1 MDLGDFPEVYS
12 KDVPMPLAIEMKGI
26 TKFFASTHV
35 RANDHVD
42 FSVESG
48 QVHALVGEN
57 GAGKTTLM
65 SILYGLV
72 KPDEG
77 EILIDGQKVRIAHP
91 DDAIKHGI
99 GMVHQ
104 HFKLIPSFT
113 VAQNILLGIEPDAF
127 LNQQKENEL
136 VAQLAN
142 KYNLPV
148 DPAARIRDLPV
159 GMQQRVEILKV
170 LQRKAKILV
179 LDEPT
184 AVLTPQEVN
193 ELITVIRN
201 LTKLG
206 YTIIFITHKLIEVMS
221 VADCVSVMRG
231 GTMVGTKKVSETS
244 IPELARMM
252 VGREV
257 LLRVKKKEIQRGE
270 AVLEARNI
278 SVSDVNGLAAISH
291 VSFNV
296 HKGEIV
302 AIAGVSGNGQTEL
315 VEAISGML
323 NLDGGEIIFRGKPI
337 NHASVGERR
346 DMGMAHIPEDRMVVG
361 LNLQTTL
368 DENLIVSR
376 YKHSEFSRYGFLLMK
391 TISDFAEK
399 VVRAFSISAAQP
411 GEGISMLSGGNLQKV
426 VVGRELSGNP
436 SFIIA
441 NQPTRGLDVGS
452 IEFVHKTLIEER
464 DKGAGVLLVSVELD
478 EVLALSDRILVLY
491 RGKVQ
496 GELDTATATE
506 EQVGILMAGGT
517 LDDLKE
523 DQHENERGK
532 DQEVRS

>member
-1 MDLGDFPEVYS
+1 MT
-12 KDVPMPLAIEMKGI
+12 LAIEMKGI
-26 TKFFASTHV
+26 TKYFASTHV

-48 QVHALVGEN
+48 EVHALVGEN

-72 KPDEG
+72 KPDSG
-77 EILIDGQKVRIAHP
+77 EILIDSQKAQIDHP
-91 DDAIKHGI
+91 NDAIRHGV

-104 HFKLIPSFT
+104 HFKLVSSFT
-113 VAQNILLGIEPDAF
+113 VAQNILLGMEPNQAGF
-127 LNQQKENEL
+127 LNQQQENEL
-136 VAQLAN
+136 VKELAN

-148 DPAARIRDLPV
+148 DPTARIRDLPV
-159 GMQQRVEILKV
+159 SMQQRVEILKV
-170 LQRKAKILV
+170 LERNAKILV

-193 ELITVIRN
+193 ELITVIRG
-201 LTKLG
+201 LSGLG

-221 VADCVSVMRG
+221 VADRVSVMRG
-231 GTMVGTKKVSETS
+231 GKMVGTKKVTETS

-257 LLRVKKKEIQRGE
+257 LLRVKKKDMQRGDVVFE
-270 AVLEARNI
+270 AKDI
-278 SVSDVNGLAAISH
+278 SISDVNGLAAISH
-291 VSFNV
+291 VSFQV

-302 AIAGVSGNGQTEL
+302 GVAGVSGNGQTEL
-315 VEAISGML
+315 VEAISGM
-323 NLDGGEIIFRGKPI
+323 NSLDGGKILFKGKTI
-337 NHASVGERR
+337 NEASVGDRR

-376 YKHSEFSRYGFLLMK
+376 YDHSEFSRYGFLLMK
-391 TISDFAEK
+391 TISQFAEK
-399 VVRAFSISAAQP
+399 IVNAFSIAAARP

-426 VVGRELSGNP
+426 VVGRELSGDP
-436 SFIIA
+436 AFIIA

-452 IEFVHKTLIEER
+452 IEFVHQTLVEER
-464 DKGAGVLLVSVELD
+464 DKGAGVLLVSVELE

-491 RGKVQ
+491 RGRIQ
-496 GELDTATATE
+496 GELDAATATE
-506 EQVGILMAGGT
+506 EDVGILMAGGT
-517 LDDLKE
+517 LEDLKSRQQGE
-523 DQHENERGK
+523 EREGK
-532 DQEVRS
+532 S

>member
-1 MDLGDFPEVYS
+1 MTPV
-12 KDVPMPLAIEMKGI
+12 IEMKGI
-26 TKFFASTHV
+26 TKYFASTHV

-48 QVHALVGEN
+48 EVHALVGEN

-72 KPDEG
+72 KSDEG
-77 EILIDGQKVRIAHP
+77 EIWIDSQPVRIDHP
-91 DDAIKHGI
+91 EDAIKHGI

-113 VAQNILLGIEPDAF
+113 VAQNILLGIEPAQAGF
-127 LNQQKENEL
+127 LNQQNENEL
-136 VAQLAN
+136 VDELAK

-148 DPAARIRDLPV
+148 EPTARIRDLPV

-170 LQRKAKILV
+170 LQRNAKILV

-193 ELITVIRN
+193 ELIMVIRG
-201 LTKLG
+201 LSKLG

-221 VADCVSVMRG
+221 VADRVSVMRG
-231 GTMVGTKKVSETS
+231 GRMVGTKKVSETS

-257 LLRVKKKEIQRGE
+257 LLKVKKKEIQRGE
-270 AVLEARNI
+270 VVLEARNI

-291 VSFNV
+291 VSFEV
-296 HKGEIV
+296 HQGEIV

-315 VEAISGML
+315 VEAISGMTS
-323 NLDGGEIIFRGKPI
+323 LDGGDIIFRGKSI
-337 NHASVGERR
+337 NETSVGERR
-346 DMGMAHIPEDRMVVG
+346 DRGMAHIPEDRMVVG

-376 YKHSEFSRYGFLLMK
+376 YNHSEFSRYGFLLMK
-391 TISDFAEK
+391 TISDFAGK
-399 VVRAFSISAAQP
+399 VVNAFSISAAHP

-426 VVGRELSGNP
+426 VVGRELSGDP

-478 EVLALSDRILVLY
+478 EVMALSDRILVLY
-491 RGKVQ
+491 RGKIQ

-506 EQVGILMAGGT
+506 EQLGILMAGGT

-523 DQHENERGK
+523 DGK
-532 DQEVRS
+532 DNEQASQGEARS

>member
-1 MDLGDFPEVYS
+1 MT
-12 KDVPMPLAIEMKGI
+12 LAIEMKGM
-26 TKFFASTHV
+26 TRYFASTGV
-35 RANDHVD
+35 LANDHVD
-42 FSVESG
+42 FSVETG
-48 QVHALVGEN
+48 EVHALVGEN

-65 SILYGLV
+65 NILYGLI
-72 KPDEG
+72 KPDAG
-77 EILIDGQKVRIAHP
+77 EIFIDSQKVRIGHP

-104 HFKLIPSFT
+104 HFKLVPSFT
-113 VAQNILLGIEPDAF
+113 VAQNILLGMEPGKIGF

-136 VAQLAN
+136 VDELAR

-170 LQRKAKILV
+170 LERNAKILV

-184 AVLTPQEVN
+184 AVLTPQEVS

-201 LTKLG
+201 LSKLG
-206 YTIIFITHKLIEVMS
+206 YTIIFITHKLIEVMT
-221 VADCVSVMRG
+221 VADRVSVMRG
-231 GTMVGTKKVSETS
+231 GEMVGTKKVSETS
-244 IPELARMM
+244 IPELAKMM

-257 LLRVKKKEIQRGE
+257 LLRVNKKKIERGE
-270 AVLEARNI
+270 PVLEVKDI
-278 SVSDVNGLAAISH
+278 SVADVNGLAAISH

-315 VEAISGML
+315 VEAISGM
-323 NLDGGEIIFRGKPI
+323 NELDGGEILFRGKSI
-337 NHASVGERR
+337 NEASVGDRR

-376 YKHSEFSRYGFLLMK
+376 YNHSEFSRYGFLLMK
-391 TISDFAEK
+391 TINEFAAK
-399 VVRAFSISAAQP
+399 VVKSFSISAAHP

-426 VVGRELSGNP
+426 VVGRELSGDP
-436 SFIIA
+436 SFVIA

-478 EVLALSDRILVLY
+478 EVMALADRILVLY
-491 RGKVQ
+491 RGRIQ
-496 GELDTATATE
+496 GELNAATATE
-506 EQVGILMAGGT
+506 EEVGILMAGGT
-517 LDDLKE
+517 TEDLK
-523 DQHENERGK
+523 QYRK
-532 DQEVRS
+532 DSKQDARQEATS

>member
-1 MDLGDFPEVYS
+1 
-12 KDVPMPLAIEMKGI
+12 MPPAIEMKGI
-26 TKFFASTHV
+26 TKYFTSTHV

-42 FSVESG
+42 FSVEPG
-48 QVHALVGEN
+48 EVHALVGEN

-77 EILIDGQKVRIAHP
+77 EILIDGQKVRIGHP

-113 VAQNILLGIEPDAF
+113 VAQNILLGIEPEGAF

-136 VAQLAN
+136 VTDLAD

-170 LQRKAKILV
+170 LQRHAKILV

-193 ELITVIRN
+193 ELITVIRG
-201 LTKLG
+201 LSKLG

-221 VADCVSVMRG
+221 VADRVSVMRG

-244 IPELARMM
+244 IPDLARMM

-270 AVLEARNI
+270 VVLQARDI

-291 VSFNV
+291 VSFDV

-323 NLDGGEIIFRGKPI
+323 SLDGGEILFRGKTI
-337 NHASVGERR
+337 NQASVGERR

-376 YKHSEFSRYGFLLMK
+376 YNHSEFSRYGFLLMK

-491 RGKVQ
+491 RGKFQ

-523 DQHENERGK
+523 ERRDNEQGN
-532 DQEVRS
+532 QEVRS

>member
-1 MDLGDFPEVYS
+1 MT
-12 KDVPMPLAIEMKGI
+12 LAIEMKGM
-26 TKFFASTHV
+26 TRYFASTGV
-35 RANDHVD
+35 LANDHVD
-42 FSVESG
+42 FSVETG
-48 QVHALVGEN
+48 EVHALVGEN

-65 SILYGLV
+65 NILYGLI
-72 KPDEG
+72 KPDAG
-77 EILIDGQKVRIAHP
+77 EIFIDSQKVRIGHP

-104 HFKLIPSFT
+104 HFKLVPSFT
-113 VAQNILLGIEPDAF
+113 VAQNILLGMEPNKMGF

-136 VAQLAN
+136 VDELAK

-148 DPAARIRDLPV
+148 DPAARIVDLPV

-170 LQRKAKILV
+170 LERNAKILV

-184 AVLTPQEVN
+184 AVLTPQEVS

-201 LTKLG
+201 LSKLG
-206 YTIIFITHKLIEVMS
+206 YTIIFITHKLIEVMT
-221 VADCVSVMRG
+221 VADRVSVMRG
-231 GTMVGTKKVSETS
+231 GEMVGTKKVSETS
-244 IPELARMM
+244 IPELAKMM

-257 LLRVKKKEIQRGE
+257 LLRVNKKKIERGE
-270 AVLEARNI
+270 PVLEVKDI
-278 SVSDVNGLAAISH
+278 SVADVNGLAAISH

-315 VEAISGML
+315 VEAISGM
-323 NLDGGEIIFRGKPI
+323 NELDGGQILFRGKSI
-337 NHASVGERR
+337 NDASVGDRR

-376 YKHSEFSRYGFLLMK
+376 YNHSEFSRYGFLMMK
-391 TISDFAEK
+391 TINEFAAK
-399 VVRAFSISAAQP
+399 VVKAFSISAAHP

-426 VVGRELSGNP
+426 VVGRELSGDP
-436 SFIIA
+436 SFVIA

-478 EVLALSDRILVLY
+478 EVMALADRILVLY
-491 RGKVQ
+491 RGRIQ
-496 GELDTATATE
+496 GELKAATATE
-506 EQVGILMAGGT
+506 EEVGILMAGGT
-517 LDDLKE
+517 TEDLK
-523 DQHENERGK
+523 QYQK
-532 DQEVRS
+532 DSKQDARQEATS

>member
-1 MDLGDFPEVYS
+1 
-12 KDVPMPLAIEMKGI
+12 MPPAIEMKGI
-26 TKFFASTHV
+26 TKFYASTHV

-48 QVHALVGEN
+48 EVHALVGEN

-77 EILIDGQKVRIAHP
+77 EILIDGGKVRIGHP

-104 HFKLIPSFT
+104 HFKLISSFT
-113 VAQNILLGIEPDAF
+113 VAQNILLGIEPEGAF

-136 VAQLAN
+136 VVELAN

-170 LQRKAKILV
+170 LQRHARILV

-193 ELITVIRN
+193 ELITVIRG
-201 LTKLG
+201 LSKLG

-221 VADCVSVMRG
+221 VADRVSVMRG
-231 GTMVGTKKVSETS
+231 GKMVGTKTVSETS
-244 IPELARMM
+244 IPDLARMM

-270 AVLEARNI
+270 VVLETRDI

-291 VSFNV
+291 ISFDV

-323 NLDGGEIIFRGKPI
+323 SLDGGEILFRGKPV

-376 YKHSEFSRYGFLLMK
+376 YNHSEFSRYGFLLMK

-491 RGKVQ
+491 RGKIQ
-496 GELDTATATE
+496 GVLNTATATE

-517 LDDLKE
+517 LDDLKAESRE
-523 DQHENERGK
+523 DEQGNKR
-532 DQEVRS
+532 EVTS

>member
-1 MDLGDFPEVYS
+1 MTP
-12 KDVPMPLAIEMKGI
+12 AIEMKGI
-26 TKFFASTHV
+26 TKYFASTHV
-35 RANDHVD
+35 RANDQVD

-48 QVHALVGEN
+48 EVHALVGEN

-65 SILYGLV
+65 NILYGLI
-72 KPDEG
+72 KPDSG
-77 EILIDGQKVRIAHP
+77 EIFIDSQKVRIGHP

-104 HFKLIPSFT
+104 HFKLVPSFT
-113 VAQNILLGIEPDAF
+113 VAQNILLGMEPNQAGF

-136 VAQLAN
+136 VDQLAK

-148 DPAARIRDLPV
+148 DPTARIRDLPV

-170 LQRKAKILV
+170 LQRNAKILV

-193 ELITVIRN
+193 ELITVIRG
-201 LTKLG
+201 LSKLG

-221 VADCVSVMRG
+221 VADRVSVMRG
-231 GTMVGTKKVSETS
+231 GRMVGTKKVSETS

-257 LLRVKKKEIQRGE
+257 LLRVKKKQIQRGE
-270 AVLEARNI
+270 VVFEARNI
-278 SVSDVNGLAAISH
+278 SISDVNGLAAISH
-291 VSFNV
+291 VSFQV

-315 VEAISGML
+315 VEAISGMN

-337 NHASVGERR
+337 NEASVGERR

-376 YKHSEFSRYGFLLMK
+376 YDHSEFSRYGFLLMK
-391 TISDFAEK
+391 TISQFAEK
-399 VVRAFSISAAQP
+399 VVKAFSISAARP

-426 VVGRELSGNP
+426 VVGRELSGDP
-436 SFIIA
+436 SFVIA

-452 IEFVHKTLIEER
+452 IEFVHRTLIEER
-464 DKGAGVLLVSVELD
+464 DKGAGVLLVSVEL
-478 EVLALSDRILVLY
+478 EEAMALSDRILVLY
-491 RGKVQ
+491 RGKIQ
-496 GELDTATATE
+496 GELDTAMATE
-506 EQVGILMAGGT
+506 EEVGILMAGGT
-517 LDDLKE
+517 LEDLK
-523 DQHENERGK
+523 QYKK
-532 DQEVRS
+532 DSEQDNKWEVKL

>member
-1 MDLGDFPEVYS
+1 MTV
-12 KDVPMPLAIEMKGI
+12 AIEMKGMS
-26 TKFFASTHV
+26 KYFASTHV
-35 RANDHVD
+35 RANDEVD
-42 FSVESG
+42 FSVEKG
-48 QVHALVGEN
+48 EVHALVGEN

-72 KPDEG
+72 KPDSG
-77 EILIDGQKVRIAHP
+77 EISIDSQKVRIDHP
-91 DDAIKHGI
+91 DDAIKNGI

-113 VAQNILLGIEPDAF
+113 VAQNILLGMEPNQAGF

-136 VAQLAN
+136 VEQLAN
-142 KYNLPV
+142 RYNLPV

-170 LQRKAKILV
+170 LERNAKILV

-193 ELITVIRN
+193 ELITVIRG
-201 LTKLG
+201 LSKMG
-206 YTIIFITHKLIEVMS
+206 YTIIFITHKLIEVML
-221 VADCVSVMRG
+221 VADRVSVMRSG
-231 GTMVGTKKVSETS
+231 RMVGTKKVSETS

-270 AVLEARNI
+270 VVLEARNI

-291 VSFNV
+291 ISFEV
-296 HKGEIV
+296 HQGEIV
-302 AIAGVSGNGQTEL
+302 AVAGVSGNGQTEL
-315 VEAISGML
+315 VEAISGMIS
-323 NLDGGEIIFRGKPI
+323 LDGGEIIFRGKSI
-337 NHASVGERR
+337 NETSVGERR

-376 YKHSEFSRYGFLLMK
+376 YNHSEFSRYGFLLMK
-391 TISDFAEK
+391 TISEFAEK
-399 VVRAFSISAAQP
+399 VVKSFSISAAHP

-464 DKGAGVLLVSVELD
+464 DKGAGILLVSVELD
-478 EVLALSDRILVLY
+478 EAMALSDRILVLY
-491 RGKVQ
+491 RGKIQ
-496 GELDTATATE
+496 GELKTATATE
-506 EQVGILMAGGT
+506 EEVGILMAGGT

-523 DQHENERGK
+523 DTRDARHSIKR
-532 DQEVRS
+532 EVDS